1 MGEVVS
7 TVSPYIRGRISA
19 VILSPIEGGGAGRD
33 RHTKQVPF
41 VQFNRA
47 CPMPWVVV

>member
-7 TVSPYIRGRISA
+7 TVSPYIRGKISA
-19 VILSPIEGGGAGRD
+19 VILSPIAGGGGGG

-41 VQFNRA
+41 VQFNIV